1 MKKRKIR
8 RKYIFRLL
16 YIFVPLL
23 SAAFGYILLHRL
35 LKEAFPNLF
44 LCAFY
49 EIFGIACMGCG
60 GTRSL
65 RALLRFDIFSSF
77 FYYPAILI
85 ASILLLTLLFFYL
98 LTILTGEEKIAKR
111 FPLYI
116 FYFLPLCIF
125 LTFLTRL
132 ILFLCGIPPFS

>member
-1 MKKRKIR
+1 MEKRKIR
-8 RKYIFRLL
+8 KKYILRLL

-23 SAAFGYILLHRL
+23 SAAFGYVHLHSL
-35 LKEAFPNLF
+35 LKKNFPSLF

-65 RALLRFDIFSSF
+65 RAFLRFDIFSSF
-77 FYYPAILI
+77 FYYPALPI
-85 ASILLLTLLFFYL
+85 ASLFLFGLLLFYS
-98 LTILTGEEKIAKR
+98 LTILTGKENFAKR

-132 ILFLCGIPPFS
+132 ILSLCGIPPFS